1 MEETMFNYRKK
12 ILAAAVVTSLSLPAG
27 AQADTITM
35 SWSGTLTLLSE
46 SSTGG
51 FFFQNADAIGNTWDA
66 NRTAITGSLSYD
78 TVTGTGSGTIVSFS
92 FCGSGDAV
100 FTSMSLQTIGDG
112 MGGSGSL
119 VLGNMLWNWNA
130 NNGIPVSIVWDAS
143 GLLSAVNGGLSG
155 GQMITG
161 GALPASDNTDTIA
174 GAGGTTYPIGPALL
188 ATTVWD
194 TTLVGPACAFDPQ
207 AGSTCFGRSPSGTLP
222 LVTDT
227 VVDATN
233 GDLGVGG
240 SPMPAPP
247 FTGFNMNIDILSAQ
261 VTDIVTPSVPLPAA
275 VWLFGSGLAGLVSL
289 ARRKRRHGEKR
300 QDA

>member
-1 MEETMFNYRKK
+1 MFNYRKRVLAVAV
-12 ILAAAVVTSLSLPAG
+12 IATLGLPAAAE
-27 AQADTITM
+27 ADTINM
-35 SWSGTLTLLSE
+35 SWSGTLTMLNNDGAFLVNTDPYPS
-46 SSTGG
+46 
-51 FFFQNADAIGNTWDA
+51 NAWDG
-66 NRTAITGSLSYD
+66 NRTAVAGSLSYD
-78 TVTGTGSGTIVSFS
+78 TVTGAGSGTIVSFS

-100 FTSMSLQTIGDG
+100 FTSMSLQKIGDG
-112 MGGSGSL
+112 AGGPGSL

-143 GLLSAVNGGLSG
+143 GLLSAVAGGLSG

-174 GAGGTTYPIGPALL
+174 GAGGSTYPIGPALL

-207 AGSTCFGRSPSGTLP
+207 VGSTCFGRSPSGTLP

-227 VVDATN
+227 VVDTTN

-240 SPMPAPP
+240 TPMPAPP
-247 FTGFNMNIDILSAQ
+247 FPGFNMNIDILSAQ
-261 VTDIVTPSVPLPAA
+261 VTDIVTPSAVPIPAA
-275 VWLFGSGLAGLVSL
+275 VWLFGSGLVGLVSL
-289 ARRKRRHGEKR
+289 ARRKRAKASEHPG
-300 QDA
+300 